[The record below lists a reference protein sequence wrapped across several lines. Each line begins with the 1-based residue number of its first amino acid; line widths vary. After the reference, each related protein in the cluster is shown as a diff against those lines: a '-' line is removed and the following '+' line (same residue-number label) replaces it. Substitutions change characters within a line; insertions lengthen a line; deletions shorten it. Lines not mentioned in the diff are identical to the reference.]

1 MPSPSPSILVTGA
14 NGYLGLHIV
23 NQLLMRGNNV
33 CAAVRSQRAAEIIQK
48 NFSEQIDAHQLRLG
62 FINDLT
68 KPECFSDVLDETV
81 IAIIHVASPCPMG
94 KDIKDNESDMLRPAM
109 IDESKGS
116 RPGYVYAEADWN
128 PVTYEEAVSE
138 KDPIALYLASKALA
152 EKAVWQWVDEH
163 KPRFDVVSLCPSMI
177 FGPQIDDIESMATL
191 HSTASLLWQLVDSPN
206 LPPLDFAGVID
217 VRDAAMM
224 AVAAVDKPE
233 ASNKRFLL
241 AQHFDW
247 QSAAD
252 AARKGLSEEVALRIP
267 IGRPGSGKNEA
278 LGSLYTVNGSYA
290 SDVLGVNYRPLDDT
304 VIETLKQF
312 LEVESGEKVI

>member
-1 MPSPSPSILVTGA
+1 MSSPSSSILVTGA

-23 NQLLMRGNNV
+23 NQLLKQGNNV
-33 CAAVRSQRAAEIIQK
+33 CAAVRSQRAAETIRK
-48 NFSEQIDAHQLRLG
+48 NFSQQIDAHQLRIG

-81 IAIIHVASPCPMG
+81 IAIVHVASPCPMG
-94 KDIKDNESDMLRPAM
+94 KDIKDNESDMLRPAISGTTAVLEAAESYASSRFQRVVQISSFSAM
-109 IDESKGS
+109 IDKSNGS
-116 RPGYVYAEADWN
+116 RPGYVYTEADWN
-128 PVTYEEAVSE
+128 PVTYEEAVAE

-177 FGPQIDDIESMATL
+177 FGPQIDGIESMATL
-191 HSTASLLWQLVDSPN
+191 PSTASLLWQLVDSPN

-252 AARKGLSEEVALRIP
+252 AA
-267 IGRPGSGKNEA
+267 
-278 LGSLYTVNGSYA
+278 
-290 SDVLGVNYRPLDDT
+290 
-304 VIETLKQF
+304 
-312 LEVESGEKVI
+312 